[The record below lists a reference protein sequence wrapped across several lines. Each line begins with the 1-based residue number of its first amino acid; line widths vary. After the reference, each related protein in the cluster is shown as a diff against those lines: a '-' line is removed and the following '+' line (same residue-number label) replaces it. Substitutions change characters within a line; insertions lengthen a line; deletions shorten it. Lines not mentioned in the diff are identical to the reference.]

1 MTNFCHAI
9 LQNSRDEA
17 NEEWNMTVR
26 AEYDIYI
33 SELLEPVWIINEDT
47 SFSYSFL
54 GENVIQLVLK
64 EKKLR
69 KLNSGFIHPCCC

>member
-54 GENVIQLVLK
+54 GENVIQLV
-64 EKKLR
+64 KK
-69 KLNSGFIHPCCC
+69 KKKTP